1 MILKKPYAFLIKNFK
16 IIHIIIFLLAL
27 YVNNYYIKISS
38 FFRNYSS
45 NNFYDYNI
53 AKDYLPIFSFIAI
66 ILLISFISI
75 MLYLMNKKKK
85 PIKLYIFSIIYYVIL
100 LISMLFIYNVIN
112 TLYEA
117 TLTQKLS
124 RFYRDIFFILNLP
137 HYYFLVMYLIRGI
150 GFDIKKFNFSKDLQE
165 LEINAEDNEEF
176 EFVLGTEGYLVK
188 RKIHRLY
195 REIIYYYKE
204 NKFLI
209 NIVLGSILSIVLITV
224 FINTSIN
231 LHKYHVG
238 SSLSAD
244 KFTYKLNNAYV
255 TSYDYK
261 NKLINNQNKYL
272 ILDMTITNKNKNIL
286 KPEEMYIVY
295 GNNQESIYKT
305 SLANSFS
312 DLGTVYIGDLIPNQA
327 TNLLFI
333 YELPN
338 NAKISNLK
346 LMVYK
351 GYEYKNGVRN
361 NLYREYKFSASNL
374 DKDLKTTNLNIGDT
388 FTLGKTLYGN
398 TNLKITNMEIKNKYE
413 YTYQKCSNENNC
425 ETLTDIILPDNR
437 NQNELLIVD
446 YEINIDENSLLARST
461 NNKDQNIINKFS
473 KINYTINKNDKTTTI
488 YGKTY
493 SNLKN
498 KIFFDIP
505 NNVSSK
511 ADKKNFIIKTREN
524 EYSFSIN

>member
-1 MILKKPYAFLIKNFK
+1 
-16 IIHIIIFLLAL
+16 
-27 YVNNYYIKISS
+27 
-38 FFRNYSS
+38 
-45 NNFYDYNI
+45 
-53 AKDYLPIFSFIAI
+53 
-66 ILLISFISI
+66 
-75 MLYLMNKKKK
+75 MNKKKK

-188 RKIHRLY
+188 RKIHRIY

-272 ILDMTITNKNKNIL
+272 ILDMTITNKNKNVL

-295 GNNQESIYKT
+295 GNNKESTYKT

-333 YELPN
+333 
-338 NAKISNLK
+338 
-346 LMVYK
+346 
-351 GYEYKNGVRN
+351 
-361 NLYREYKFSASNL
+361 
-374 DKDLKTTNLNIGDT
+374 
-388 FTLGKTLYGN
+388 
-398 TNLKITNMEIKNKYE
+398 
-413 YTYQKCSNENNC
+413 
-425 ETLTDIILPDNR
+425 
-437 NQNELLIVD
+437 
-446 YEINIDENSLLARST
+446 
-461 NNKDQNIINKFS
+461 
-473 KINYTINKNDKTTTI
+473 
-488 YGKTY
+488 
-493 SNLKN
+493 
-498 KIFFDIP
+498 
-505 NNVSSK
+505 
-511 ADKKNFIIKTREN
+511 
-524 EYSFSIN
+524 

>member
-188 RKIHRLY
+188 RKIHRIY

-272 ILDMTITNKNKNIL
+272 ILD
-286 KPEEMYIVY
+286 
-295 GNNQESIYKT
+295 
-305 SLANSFS
+305 
-312 DLGTVYIGDLIPNQA
+312 
-327 TNLLFI
+327 
-333 YELPN
+333 
-338 NAKISNLK
+338 
-346 LMVYK
+346 
-351 GYEYKNGVRN
+351 
-361 NLYREYKFSASNL
+361 
-374 DKDLKTTNLNIGDT
+374 
-388 FTLGKTLYGN
+388 
-398 TNLKITNMEIKNKYE
+398 
-413 YTYQKCSNENNC
+413 
-425 ETLTDIILPDNR
+425 
-437 NQNELLIVD
+437 
-446 YEINIDENSLLARST
+446 
-461 NNKDQNIINKFS
+461 
-473 KINYTINKNDKTTTI
+473 
-488 YGKTY
+488 
-493 SNLKN
+493 
-498 KIFFDIP
+498 
-505 NNVSSK
+505 
-511 ADKKNFIIKTREN
+511 
-524 EYSFSIN
+524 

>member
-85 PIKLYIFSIIYYVIL
+85 PIKLYIFSIIYYVTL

-137 HYYFLVMYLIRGI
+137 HYYFLVMYLIRWI

-204 NKFLI
+204 NKRTAVSDCFKHFTPTVLFLRNAI
-209 NIVLGSILSIVLITV
+209 LYLNPSSTNPIDILGDSIVTW
-224 FINTSIN
+224 T
-231 LHKYHVG
+231 
-238 SSLSAD
+238 
-244 KFTYKLNNAYV
+244 
-255 TSYDYK
+255 
-261 NKLINNQNKYL
+261 
-272 ILDMTITNKNKNIL
+272 
-286 KPEEMYIVY
+286 
-295 GNNQESIYKT
+295 
-305 SLANSFS
+305 
-312 DLGTVYIGDLIPNQA
+312 
-327 TNLLFI
+327 
-333 YELPN
+333 
-338 NAKISNLK
+338 
-346 LMVYK
+346 
-351 GYEYKNGVRN
+351 
-361 NLYREYKFSASNL
+361 
-374 DKDLKTTNLNIGDT
+374 
-388 FTLGKTLYGN
+388 
-398 TNLKITNMEIKNKYE
+398 
-413 YTYQKCSNENNC
+413 KC
-425 ETLTDIILPDNR
+425 
-437 NQNELLIVD
+437 
-446 YEINIDENSLLARST
+446 
-461 NNKDQNIINKFS
+461 
-473 KINYTINKNDKTTTI
+473 
-488 YGKTY
+488 
-493 SNLKN
+493 
-498 KIFFDIP
+498 
-505 NNVSSK
+505 
-511 ADKKNFIIKTREN
+511 
-524 EYSFSIN
+524 

>member
-1 MILKKPYAFLIKNFK
+1 
-16 IIHIIIFLLAL
+16 
-27 YVNNYYIKISS
+27 
-38 FFRNYSS
+38 
-45 NNFYDYNI
+45 
-53 AKDYLPIFSFIAI
+53 
-66 ILLISFISI
+66 
-75 MLYLMNKKKK
+75 MNKKKK

-188 RKIHRLY
+188 RKIHRIY

-333 YELPN
+333 YELPK
-338 NAKISNLK
+338 NAKTSNLK

-374 DKDLKTTNLNIGDT
+374 DKDLKTTNLNLGDT

-461 NNKDQNIINKFS
+461 NNKDQNIINKF
-473 KINYTINKNDKTTTI
+473 
-488 YGKTY
+488 
-493 SNLKN
+493 
-498 KIFFDIP
+498 
-505 NNVSSK
+505 
-511 ADKKNFIIKTREN
+511 FIIIVCYN
-524 EYSFSIN
+524 F